1 MNVEPVIIP
10 VSVCGLRCPSGDVYL
25 QRVANS
31 RQKIAQVANPFIRDG
46 TVYFSRFLRSLLACT
61 TEHRQCA
68 LYETHNVFARK

>member
-10 VSVCGLRCPSGDVYL
+10 PGLVLVSVCGLRCPSGDVYL

-46 TVYFSRFLRSLLACT
+46 TVYFSRFLRSLLATC
-61 TEHRQCA
+61 EHHRAQTMCII
-68 LYETHNVFARK
+68 